1 MRCLVAT
8 AVHAARTCGGEG
20 DLALLRLATC
30 CDRRQTAPAAPP
42 EGLCL
47 TRVGYED
54 YSEGDTV

>member
-1 MRCLVAT
+1 MAT
-8 AVHAARTCGGEG
+8 AVHVARTCGGEG
-20 DLALLRLATC
+20 DLALLRLAKC